1 VSGRW
6 TALVARVLWYA
17 IALYAGLAY
26 VVERVLPVIDGP
38 LAGTASLVVAREIA
52 GLVVILALFAVAD
65 FGVSRAM
72 RVLRD
77 PRPPGDAVEP
87 GYAFPA
93 GVTIVVGAWL
103 ALFAFLAIVGLIFAL
118 TVDTFTENMTGALV
132 AMAAAAIGSALATIV
147 GYLKHASEQKDFDFA
162 YVPWYFARP
171 IMGLL
176 LGLIFFLLLKAGL
189 LATYPE
195 IASENAAVN
204 EWGIAGISALV
215 GLFSKPAIEKLREVF
230 NVLFRTDAE
239 RDDDLLNRLPE
250 DERERVRP
258 FLKAPTPADR

>member
-1 VSGRW
+1 
-6 TALVARVLWYA
+6 
-17 IALYAGLAY
+17 
-26 VVERVLPVIDGP
+26 
-38 LAGTASLVVAREIA
+38 
-52 GLVVILALFAVAD
+52 
-65 FGVSRAM
+65 
-72 RVLRD
+72 
-77 PRPPGDAVEP
+77 
-87 GYAFPA
+87 
-93 GVTIVVGAWL
+93 
-103 ALFAFLAIVGLIFAL
+103 
-118 TVDTFTENMTGALV
+118 
-132 AMAAAAIGSALATIV
+132 V

-195 IASENAAVN
+195 IASEDAAVN

-239 RDDDLLNRLPE
+239 RDDDLLARLPE